1 MMIMMRRL
9 ALATAAGLALLL
21 PHAGAVAQKRDTIL
35 ITGSSTVNPFTAA
48 VARQFAETGMMAKV
62 GGQPPKIASTGTVR
76 GYNLFCQGGGTRYP
90 DIQNA
95 SRRMN
100 SLEFSLCVRNG
111 VNEIMEIP
119 IGYDGIV
126 VVYHKDGGTVRLTR
140 AQVWLAIA
148 KEIPRNGTLVPNP
161 HTSWKQI
168 DASLPDWPI
177 QVLGPPPTSGTRD
190 SFTDLLMVPACQ
202 TFDEIRSLKDV
213 MRQRTVCT
221 MVRADGKW
229 MDAGEDDAKI
239 VGRIEAAPPGMM
251 GIFGYS
257 FLEENRGKLAAAVLD
272 GIAPMEDDI
281 ISGRYPLS
289 RPLFIYA
296 KRRNIS
302 FVAGLKEFLNFYV
315 SPAAM
320 GPGGFLPKHG
330 LVPLDTAQ
338 LTRVR
343 ESVVGQAIM
352 LRRPEM

>member
-1 MMIMMRRL
+1 MMNMVRRL
-9 ALATAAGLALLL
+9 ALVAAAGLALLL
-21 PHAGAVAQKRDTIL
+21 PHAGAMAQKRDTIL

-76 GYNLFCQGGGTRYP
+76 GYNLFCQGSGTRYP

-100 SLEFSLCVRNG
+100 SLEFSLCVKNG

-126 VVYHKDGGTVRLTR
+126 LVYRKDGGTVRLTR
-140 AQVWLAIA
+140 AQAWLAIA
-148 KEIPRNGTLVPNP
+148 KEVPTNGTLVPNP
-161 HTSWKQI
+161 HTSWRQI

-190 SFTDLLMVPACQ
+190 SFTDLLMLAACQ
-202 TFDEIRSLKDV
+202 TFDEVRSLKDLA
-213 MRQRTVCT
+213 RQRAVCT
-221 MVRADGKW
+221 TVRTDGKW
-229 MDAGEDDAKI
+229 IDAGEDDAKI
-239 VGRIEAAPPGMM
+239 VSRIETAPTGMV

-257 FLEENRGKLAAAVLD
+257 FLEENKGKLAGAVLD
-272 GIAPMEDDI
+272 GIAPTEDNI

-296 KRRNIS
+296 KRRNIAY
-302 FVAGLKEFLNFYV
+302 VAGLQEFLNLYV

-320 GPGGFLPKHG
+320 GPGGFLSAHG

-343 ESVVGQAIM
+343 EAVSGQAIM
-352 LRRPEM
+352 LRRPGT

>member
-1 MMIMMRRL
+1 MMLMMRRL

-21 PHAGAVAQKRDTIL
+21 PHADAVAQKRDTIL

-48 VARQFAETGMMAKV
+48 VARQFAETGMMAKL

-126 VVYHKDGGTVRLTR
+126 LVYRKDGGTVRLTR
-140 AQVWLAIA
+140 AQVWLAVA
-148 KEIPRNGTLVPNP
+148 KEVPKNGTLVPNP

-177 QVLGPPPTSGTRD
+177 EVLGPPPTSGTRD
-190 SFTDLLMVPACQ
+190 SFTDLLMLAACQ
-202 TFDEIRSLKDV
+202 TFPEIRSLKDV
-213 MRQRTVCT
+213 ARQRAVCT
-221 MVRADGKW
+221 TVRTDGKW
-229 MDAGEDDAKI
+229 VDAGEDDAKI
-239 VGRIEAAPPGMM
+239 VGRIEAAPPGMI

-257 FLEENRGKLAAAVLD
+257 FLEENAGKLVGATLEGVAPTGD
-272 GIAPMEDDI
+272 GIA
-281 ISGRYPLS
+281 SGRYPLS

-296 KRRNIS
+296 KRRNVA
-302 FVAGLKEFLNFYV
+302 FVAGLREFLDLYV
-315 SPAAM
+315 SEAAM
-320 GPGGFLPKHG
+320 GPSGFLVKAG
-330 LVPLDTAQ
+330 LVPLEKARQ
-338 LTRVR
+338 ERLR
-343 ESVVGQAIM
+343 EAVAVQAVM
-352 LRRPEM
+352 LRGPE